1 MDDRRP
7 TRVAL
12 YARCS
17 TEKQGHSTST
27 QVFDLRE
34 YAERRGLTIV
44 REYVDEAVS
53 GARDS
58 RPALN
63 EMLADARRGRFDLVL
78 VVRLDR
84 LGRNLRHLLTVLEEL
99 SEHGVAFASA
109 TEPID
114 TSSPAGRMVV
124 AVLGAAAELER
135 SLLRERTKAGLASA
149 RRRGK
154 KLGRPRVAV
163 DIYKAEALVRA
174 GQSLRQIAKQLGVGR
189 TTIARALAANGGWP
203 KNVSASGGGKPR
215 KIAVMAAAVGRP

>member
-1 MDDRRP
+1 MP
-7 TRVAL
+7 L
-12 YARCS
+12 
-17 TEKQGHSTST
+17 
-27 QVFDLRE
+27 
-34 YAERRGLTIV
+34 
-44 REYVDEAVS
+44 DEAVS

-99 SEHGVAFASA
+99 SEHGIAFASA

-135 SLLRERTKAGLASA
+135 SLLRERTKAGLAS
-149 RRRGK
+149 
-154 KLGRPRVAV
+154 
-163 DIYKAEALVRA
+163 RA
-174 GQSLRQIAKQLGVGR
+174 KSP
-189 TTIARALAANGGWP
+189 N
-203 KNVSASGGGKPR
+203 
-215 KIAVMAAAVGRP
+215 